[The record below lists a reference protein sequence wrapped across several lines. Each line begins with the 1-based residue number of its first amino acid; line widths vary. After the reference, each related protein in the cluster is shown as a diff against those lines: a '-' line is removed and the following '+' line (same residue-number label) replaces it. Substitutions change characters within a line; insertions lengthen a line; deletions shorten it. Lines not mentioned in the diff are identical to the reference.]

1 MVAANMKAVTKGKK
15 VQAKEEGIP
24 QWQQGVRTGNLKM
37 SKNGWD
43 TTERTNHINQ
53 HKALCDQLGQELE
66 EMKTNFGRPTTMNEE
81 AVEPAQSNTEVNVI
95 QDSPV
100 SEKA

>member
-1 MVAANMKAVTKGKK
+1 MKAVTKGKK

-43 TTERTNHINQ
+43 TTERTNQIN
-53 HKALCDQLGQELE
+53 
-66 EMKTNFGRPTTMNEE
+66 
-81 AVEPAQSNTEVNVI
+81 
-95 QDSPV
+95 
-100 SEKA
+100 